1 MKNNKLL
8 FEKLTRWATNR
19 VDEKKDSDPCWKN
32 YKQVGMK
39 TKNGKEVPNC
49 VPKDSVD
56 EAKEDDDPCWKDYEM
71 VGMKTKN
78 GKEVPNCVPKS
89 SVKEASEPCCEACDK
104 HLDEEDILEL
114 DIEEAPNKGKA
125 VEKTVDGKKRSVGQA
140 GKTPAPGTSKGDA
153 YCARS
158 AKIKKCKNPPCAN
171 DISRKRWKCRGS
183 KSMKQE

>member
-19 VDEKKDSDPCWKN
+19 IDETKDDPCWDSH
-32 YKQVGMK
+32 KQVGMK
-39 TKNGKEVPNC
+39 TKNGKQVPNC

-56 EAKEDDDPCWKDYEM
+56 EA
-71 VGMKTKN
+71 
-78 GKEVPNCVPKS
+78 
-89 SVKEASEPCCEACDK
+89 AEPCCEACGGDYK
-104 HLDEEDILEL
+104 NEEDILEL

-125 VEKTVDGKKRSVGQA
+125 VEKTVDGKKRSFGQA

-171 DISRKRWKCRGS
+171 DLSRKRWKCRGD

>member
-56 EAKEDDDPCWKDYEM
+56 EA
-71 VGMKTKN
+71 
-78 GKEVPNCVPKS
+78 
-89 SVKEASEPCCEACDK
+89 SEPCCEACGGK
-104 HLDEEDILEL
+104 HKNEEDILEL